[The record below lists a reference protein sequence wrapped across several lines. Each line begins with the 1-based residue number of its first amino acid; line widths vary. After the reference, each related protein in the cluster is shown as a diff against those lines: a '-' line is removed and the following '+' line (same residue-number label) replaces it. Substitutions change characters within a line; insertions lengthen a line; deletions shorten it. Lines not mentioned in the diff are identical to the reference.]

1 MEVEFYKTT
10 DNARTINKT
19 LQLNKTLDIV
29 FRQAV
34 DEQNPLI
41 IMNKNNLGDAN
52 YAHIPAFNRYYFISS
67 VDNYTANLVRV
78 KLTTDL
84 LMTDR
89 KSVV

>member
-34 DEQNPLI
+34 NEQ
-41 IMNKNNLGDAN
+41 A
-52 YAHIPAFNRYYFISS
+52 PAP
-67 VDNYTANLVRV
+67 
-78 KLTTDL
+78 
-84 LMTDR
+84 
-89 KSVV
+89 